1 MVYCPHCGVQNRDGS
16 KFCNNC
22 GARFV
27 AEEGLRCPMCST
39 LNSTENVFCSSCGAR
54 LVPLVATPPTE
65 PKAPPPV
72 PIKGLSL
79 PAKPV
84 SPPTELETPKAETP
98 KIEAQVEVIPLPK
111 PEIAEPAEPL
121 STQPSI
127 AETTP
132 SIEQGEIPDWIAR
145 LRASTSGESMEDDGI
160 VVEDIPDWLKVS
172 SEATPVV
179 SQPEPQPE
187 FESEPEPAPLPTE
200 PLSPVRKID
209 VPDWL
214 SQVEMAPSKTDSSE
228 PSVEPIASED
238 ELPAWLKQV
247 ASDSSSTSSVPAVS
261 ENELPDWLRIESP
274 ESEQE
279 TIPMIQETDEAQ
291 APVVEEIL
299 PTVSDNAIA
308 LETSGVETPSE
319 VDDIPDWLRSAS
331 SVEPSE
337 LGSVTSVPTS
347 ATPVEAPLPSEMP
360 AWIAALKPQDADA
373 IAPSF
378 GGEKSQEPIQAGE
391 IPPWL
396 AAMKPKE
403 ADAIQP
409 STPAQKIE
417 EPVLSELP
425 AWVTALRPKELDL
438 PATQEPISAFQGP
451 AILSDLPGVLP
462 LVTALVQPH
471 EKRQRVAPT
480 VQPEGAR
487 VFESLLTST
496 AEPVSVDK
504 PPASRKR
511 TIRPLLYVLIL
522 LAVLVPFIVP
532 MDAIVPI
539 TNVATESLFDS
550 VNALPPNAPVVVSFD
565 YDPGTAGEMDLLAKA
580 IVRHLAQRGVKIVAV
595 STLETG
601 PQVAH
606 HVIDAVAQED
616 GKIKY
621 GVDYVIVYLPG
632 QPALKQAVTSNLLP
646 ANFKDPV
653 VDSFLTSINFKT
665 LRNAALI
672 IELAGRDDVL
682 KNWMEQ
688 VQPSVGVKMAAA
700 VSAAV
705 EPKARAYR
713 GSNQLVA
720 LSSGLLGAAQYEAL
734 ARQAGQALIAVNA
747 QSIVQIVLIFIIVLG
762 NIMQL
767 VSRARGHKA

>member
-39 LNSTENVFCSSCGAR
+39 LNSIENVFCSSCGAR
-54 LVPLVATPPTE
+54 LAPLVATPPTE
-65 PKAPPPV
+65 PKAPPPI

-84 SPPTELETPKAETP
+84 SQPTEPEAPQVETP
-98 KIEAQVEVIPLPK
+98 KIESHAEVIPLPK
-111 PEIAEPAEPL
+111 PEIAQPTAPLPA
-121 STQPSI
+121 QPI
-127 AETTP
+127 VAETTP
-132 SIEQGEIPDWIAR
+132 PIEQGEIPDWIAR

-160 VVEDIPDWLKVS
+160 VVEDIPDWLKAS
-172 SEATPVV
+172 SEATPAV
-179 SQPEPQPE
+179 SQSEPHPE
-187 FESEPEPAPLPTE
+187 FESEPEPELLPTE
-200 PLSPVRKID
+200 PSLPVRKID

-214 SQVEMAPSKTDSSE
+214 SQVEISQSKTDSGE
-228 PSVEPIASED
+228 PFVEPIASED

-247 ASDSSSTSSVPAVS
+247 ASDSTSSSSVASAS
-261 ENELPDWLRIESP
+261 ENELPDWLRVELP
-274 ESEQE
+274 TSEQE
-279 TIPMIQETDEAQ
+279 TIPTIQETGEAQ
-291 APVVEEIL
+291 ESVVEEIL
-299 PTVSDNAIA
+299 PTVSEEAIA
-308 LETSGVETPSE
+308 LETSSVEPTDD

-331 SVEPSE
+331 PAEPSE
-337 LGSVTSVPTS
+337 LGSATSTPTF
-347 ATPVEAPLPSEMP
+347 ATPIEAPLPGEMP

-403 ADAIQP
+403 AEAIQP
-409 STPAQKIE
+409 SMPTQPIE
-417 EPVLSELP
+417 EPILSELP
-425 AWVTALRPKELDL
+425 AWVTALKPKELDL

-471 EKRQRVAPT
+471 EKPQRVAPT
-480 VQPEGAR
+480 VQYEGAR
-487 VFESLLTST
+487 VFESLLTSS
-496 AEPVSVDK
+496 AEPVSVSK
-504 PPASRKR
+504 PQATRKR

-550 VNALPPNAPVVVSFD
+550 VNALSSNAPVVVSFD

-580 IVRHLAQRGVKIVAV
+580 IVRHLAQRGVKIIAV
-595 STLETG
+595 STLDMG
-601 PQVAH
+601 PQVAQ
-606 HVIDAVAQED
+606 HVMDAVAQEN

-632 QPALKQAVTSNLLP
+632 QAALKQAATGNFLP
-646 ANFKDPV
+646 ANFNDPV
-653 VDSFLTSINFKT
+653 IDSFLTSINFKT

-705 EPKARAYR
+705 EPKARVYR

-734 ARQAGQALIAVNA
+734 TRQSGQALIAVNA

-767 VSRARGHKA
+767 VSRARGQKA